1 MKLLIIC
8 IISACCLL
16 TVGRPAI
23 HAAPDGGLSK
33 GSSLGPAGDDVG
45 EGERDFQGHEYL
57 GDFDFDSDGT
67 DSILTDYES
76 GENIGYEDGPSGD
89 S

>member
-16 TVGRPAI
+16 TVGRAAI

-33 GSSLGPAGDDVG
+33 GSSLGLARDVREG
-45 EGERDFQGHEYL
+45 EGDFQGCGYL
-57 GDFDFDSDGT
+57 EDFDSDGT

-76 GENIGYEDGPSGD
+76 GENIGYEGD
-89 S
+89 LLGDT